1 MKEMCRD
8 VPDLNRNQLPPR
20 FKLCVYGT
28 VCDLCGPVDVKKKN
42 NNNKMVDK
50 FVIAVHCS
58 LSDWTLDFCRTLV
71 LKNLVV
77 GITLFKISAHFSASV
92 F

>member
-1 MKEMCRD
+1 MKEMCTD
-8 VPDLNRNQLPPR
+8 LPDLNRNQLPAR
-20 FKLCVYGT
+20 FKLCVYGIF
-28 VCDLCGPVDVKKKN
+28 CDLCGPVDVKKKKN
-42 NNNKMVDK
+42 TNNKVVDK

-71 LKNLVV
+71 LKNLS
-77 GITLFKISAHFSASV
+77 ITLFKISAHFSASV